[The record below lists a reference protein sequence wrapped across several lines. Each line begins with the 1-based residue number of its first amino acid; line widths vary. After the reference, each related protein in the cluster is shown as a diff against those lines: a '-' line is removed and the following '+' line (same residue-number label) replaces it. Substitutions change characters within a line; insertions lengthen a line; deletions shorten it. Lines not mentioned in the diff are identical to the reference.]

1 MLPNYTVLISNL
13 FRFPTLPD
21 NWGPKAAAR
30 MKLNGEVE
38 LEARKERRE
47 RKRGMTKAQAESA
60 TGDGLTKRAR
70 IRENKR
76 QKRLKKSEEKKLE
89 ENGVMNEAPTVES

>member
-30 MKLNGEVE
+30 MKLNGDVE

-47 RKRGMTKAQAESA
+47 RKRGMTKAQPES
-60 TGDGLTKRAR
+60 GDGLTKRAR

-89 ENGVMNEAPTVES
+89 ENGVINEASTVES

>member
-1 MLPNYTVLISNL
+1 
-13 FRFPTLPD
+13 
-21 NWGPKAAAR
+21 

-47 RKRGMTKAQAESA
+47 RKRGLTKAQAESA
-60 TGDGLTKRAR
+60 GGDGLTKRAR

-89 ENGVMNEAPTVES
+89 ENGVINEAPTVES

>member
-1 MLPNYTVLISNL
+1 MKCCKYQLSFI

-47 RKRGMTKAQAESA
+47 RKRGVTKAQAEA
-60 TGDGLTKRAR
+60 GGDGLTKRAR

-76 QKRLKKSEEKKLE
+76 QKRLKKSEEKKDE
-89 ENGVMNEAPTVES
+89 IGVNEATVES